1 MGEPNEVK
9 LKRGEFHEN
18 PSSCIC
24 ENTLPNVKDSN
35 LQDNQSGKE
44 YSTIGYDTG
53 EIMND
58 YQNYEDEQELADTED
73 VDNEHTLTERDLPR
87 GSNKNPGVI
96 LSSDQPELDDDFP
109 VVQEPMEAGSVG
121 GGQKPREKETAGSV
135 AVGAAG
141 VSVVG
146 DGVKIS
152 SVLEVGGGS
161 SGVEGTCHGSN
172 ISKGKRVK
180 SVAVSRKLKC
190 KHSLLKLKEEK
201 SKPVCKADNTGPSS
215 LKSDS
220 VVSVKSRY
228 MCLSSRMSP
237 SSVCSVMKNLSPSQ
251 KKAVN
256 EIGFGSL
263 EYLKVTQIPLQ
274 LGYWLVKHFDANS
287 CSLVIPGGDALTISE
302 EDVHEVLGL
311 PIGGEEIELDLEVKD
326 IDVVKQWKSQF
337 SENCLQVSI
346 GQLKKFLESNKK
358 GGDMFKRN
366 FVVLCVSTLMYGTQ
380 NTFINHWILR
390 YLGHLFYVDKVAIED
405 VRPKRQVPIIK
416 VWTTTMLHSREK
428 LEMSKGRLD
437 TFVTNVNDGREGGY
451 AQGTQQ
457 SCSTVNRDC
466 VGQNVDAANMHSDE
480 NQNVHSD
487 VNQNVRSDVNQNV
500 RSDQNQNV
508 RSDQNQNVYSDPM
521 EVDVEGACTGQNVDD
536 ADVQKSEFD
545 MKKECIMDLAQASNE
560 LAKAISKFQEKAQV
574 ALMRFPDNEA
584 IKKLEQ
590 AAKDILGEI
599 PACEMDDER
608 KCKNN
613 EFVGGMDGLS
623 FSQDEEFWKDPN
635 VIKAWDDIVA
645 FSLKSKNYEKDG
657 RLNSDGP
664 TFSLGISS
672 PSTNIGRSPNLEGDA
687 NVNGERVNNAEKLDN
702 EQHPVDVLATGL
714 KEKCSV
720 VVNEGVGADNEKK
733 VVHDQRV
740 LGDNVRHTRSIVIKL
755 REREESTGVVGS
767 ECKVDD
773 AKRVSK
779 RKKVGD
785 DKGDDGFDGEKI
797 CRVANRE
804 VQPSRLQRSPFK
816 DRLVNIHSALTVGQK
831 AILESV
837 FSSDEHKLER
847 LFVYSKWKRGAF
859 YLMRF
864 QFHSFKME
872 NQISSVAVNAW
883 SIILNANEKYKA
895 SESPARFFFTLD
907 AAGALLKHQK
917 DTLKLRNDKF
927 FEVANNELKNN
938 LFDIKEIVLLQ
949 GSLVAKDICNMGT
962 SCLEFDWKSS
972 DDHQHCG
979 VALMRHMESYKGLK
993 KWDCGL
999 RRNDISVFEKLRSK
1013 YCCSIICS
1021 DINEAVAMKKKN

>member
-1 MGEPNEVK
+1 MDGDFW
-9 LKRGEFHEN
+9 G
-18 PSSCIC
+18 
-24 ENTLPNVKDSN
+24 
-35 LQDNQSGKE
+35 E
-44 YSTIGYDTG
+44 YSVSQRNCTNAKVG
-53 EIMND
+53 ELNMWG
-58 YQNYEDEQELADTED
+58 EWM
-73 VDNEHTLTERDLPR
+73 
-87 GSNKNPGVI
+87 
-96 LSSDQPELDDDFP
+96 
-109 VVQEPMEAGSVG
+109 VQEPMEAGSVG
-121 GGQKPREKETAGSV
+121 GGRKPREKETAGSV

-146 DGVKIS
+146 DGVKIP

-161 SGVEGTCHGSN
+161 SGVEGTCHESI

-201 SKPVCKADNTGPSS
+201 SKPVCKADNIGPSS

-311 PIGGEEIELDLEVKD
+311 PIGGEEIEIDLEVKD
-326 IDVVKQWKSQF
+326 MDVVKQWKSQF

-390 YLGHLFYVDKVAIED
+390 YLGHAKRYWEEKQTRYFPGPFFFYVDKVAIED

-487 VNQNVRSDVNQNV
+487 VNQNVRSDVNQNVRSDVNQNVRSDQNQNV

-687 NVNGERVNNAEKLDN
+687 NLNGERVNNAEKLDN
-702 EQHPVDVLATGL
+702 EQRPIDVLAAGL

-831 AILESV
+831 AILESKSG
-837 FSSDEHKLER
+837 FSDLI
-847 LFVYSKWKRGAF
+847 KRQG
-859 YLMRF
+859 
-864 QFHSFKME
+864 S
-872 NQISSVAVNAW
+872 
-883 SIILNANEKYKA
+883 
-895 SESPARFFFTLD
+895 
-907 AAGALLKHQK
+907 
-917 DTLKLRNDKF
+917 
-927 FEVANNELKNN
+927 
-938 LFDIKEIVLLQ
+938 LQ

-999 RRNDISVFEKLRSK
+999 KRND
-1013 YCCSIICS
+1013 
-1021 DINEAVAMKKKN
+1021 